1 MSNNTEPRGE
11 PGCSDRQF
19 VFVFAIALNR
29 AWWFPFVSSTPRR
42 SGRFLFFAP
51 YGHGCFPSEN
61 FAPLAGGERSRTIV
75 RTSRWNNAFDAVQ
88 LPGKR
93 YSCRQTAR
101 LTWISFALSL
111 KLMRFGRTTVAV
123 FLGMALAAYVVD
135 CSGLMTPDE
144 AVKCCQAMPCSSSG
158 HSQECCETM
167 PQMHV
172 PFVQRSS
179 GQGLSFT
186 HDLIAVLS
194 VFQESLGADSSAR
207 RLVARC
213 HAPPGS
219 SPPTTIPIRT

>member
-1 MSNNTEPRGE
+1 MA
-11 PGCSDRQF
+11 
-19 VFVFAIALNR
+19 VFL
-29 AWWFPFVSSTPRR
+29 P
-42 SGRFLFFAP
+42 
-51 YGHGCFPSEN
+51 
-61 FAPLAGGERSRTIV
+61 
-75 RTSRWNNAFDAVQ
+75 RTSRRWRGASAPVRSSELVGETTRLMQFSCPVNAIRV
-88 LPGKR
+88 GK
-93 YSCRQTAR
+93 TAR

-144 AVKCCQAMPCSSSG
+144 AVKCCEAMPCSSSG